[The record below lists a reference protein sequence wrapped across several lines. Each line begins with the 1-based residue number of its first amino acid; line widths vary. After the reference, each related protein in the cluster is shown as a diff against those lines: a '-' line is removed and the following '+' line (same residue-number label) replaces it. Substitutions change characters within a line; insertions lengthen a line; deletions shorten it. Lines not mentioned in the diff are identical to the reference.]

1 VPPGTPALLRLD
13 GLCKRFGA
21 VTVADHIDLAVAPGE
36 ALGVIGPNGAGK
48 SSMFNLISGNL
59 MPSAGRIVFD
69 GHDIGTLSPPARAR
83 RGIGRTYQ
91 IPQPFAHMTVF
102 ENLLVCG
109 AFATGQPESQ
119 VHDHCAQVL
128 HDTGLLAKANRPA
141 SALTLLERKRLE
153 LARALA
159 GRPRLLLLDE
169 IAGGL
174 TEREAQALVA
184 TIQAIHAAGTTLIW
198 IEHVVHALLSVAS
211 RLVVINF
218 GALLTQGEPQAVMA
232 SDDVRRIYLG
242 LEAA

>member
-1 VPPGTPALLRLD
+1 MALLELE

-21 VTVADHIDLAVAPGE
+21 VTVADRLDLTLQEGE

-59 MPSAGRIVFD
+59 VPSAGRIRYA
-69 GHDIGTLSPPARAR
+69 GEDITSLAPPARCR

-91 IPQPFAHMTVF
+91 IPQPFSHMTVF

-119 VHDHCAQVL
+119 VVDHCAQVL
-128 HDTGLLAKANRPA
+128 RDTGLLAKANRPA
-141 SALTLLERKRLE
+141 ASLTLLERKRLE

-159 GRPRLLLLDE
+159 GEPRLLLLDE

-174 TEREAQALVA
+174 GVKLAQALVG
-184 TIQAIHAAGTTLIW
+184 TIQAIHAAGTTMIW
-198 IEHVVHALLSVAS
+198 IEHVVHALLAVAT

-218 GALLTQGEPQAVMA
+218 GALLTQGDPQAVMA
-232 SDDVRRIYLG
+232 SEAVQRIYLG

>member
-1 VPPGTPALLRLD
+1 MALLELE

-21 VTVADHIDLAVAPGE
+21 VTVADRLDLTLQEGE

-59 MPSAGRIVFD
+59 VPSAGRIRYA
-69 GHDIGTLSPPARAR
+69 GEDITSLAPPARCR

-91 IPQPFAHMTVF
+91 IPQPFSHMTVF

-119 VHDHCAQVL
+119 VVDHCAQVL
-128 HDTGLLAKANRPA
+128 RDTGLLAKANRPA
-141 SALTLLERKRLE
+141 ASLTLLERKRLE

-174 TEREAQALVA
+174 TEKEAQALVG
-184 TIQAIHAAGTTLIW
+184 TIQAIHAAGTTMIW
-198 IEHVVHALLSVAS
+198 IEHVVHALLAVAT

-218 GALLTQGEPQAVMA
+218 GALLTQGDPQAVMA
-232 SDDVRRIYLG
+232 SEAVQRIYLG